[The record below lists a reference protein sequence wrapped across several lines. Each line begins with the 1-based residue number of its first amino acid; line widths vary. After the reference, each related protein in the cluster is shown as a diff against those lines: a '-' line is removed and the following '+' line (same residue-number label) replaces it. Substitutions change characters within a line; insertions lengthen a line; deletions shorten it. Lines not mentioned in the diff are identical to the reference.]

1 MIFNNI
7 FCQKCCDENFIIP
20 TELDSHSIQTGG
32 KTLAISDKNLATF
45 VNTNLAYL
53 SVRLDCYFC
62 TKNEAGHAICWVE
75 WQLKLTDDLR

>member
-1 MIFNNI
+1 M
-7 FCQKCCDENFIIP
+7 KTLLLRP
-20 TELDSHSIQTGG
+20 TVLFYSSWGG

>member
-1 MIFNNI
+1 M
-7 FCQKCCDENFIIP
+7 D
-20 TELDSHSIQTGG
+20 LDSNSIQTGG
-32 KTLAISDKNLATF
+32 KILAISDKNLAIF
-45 VNTNLAYL
+45 EHKNLAYL

>member
-1 MIFNNI
+1 MI
-7 FCQKCCDENFIIP
+7 FCQKYCYEKFITP
-20 TELDSHSIQTGG
+20 TELDSYSIQTGG

-45 VNTNLAYL
+45 VAGYLAYL